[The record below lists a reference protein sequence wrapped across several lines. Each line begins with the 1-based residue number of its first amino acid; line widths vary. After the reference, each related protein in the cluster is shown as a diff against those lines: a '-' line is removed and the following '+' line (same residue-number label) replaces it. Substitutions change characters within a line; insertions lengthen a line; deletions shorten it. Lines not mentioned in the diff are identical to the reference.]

1 MFLEIWD
8 DGNTIWVDREYRW
21 DSRSEQARHTGSPQ
35 KTDTQYADDMG
46 EFMGKQPEE
55 QCTII
60 VDPSAASFIVEL
72 RSRGFYVKPA
82 NNEVLDGIRVV
93 STLLSGRKIR
103 IHQSCTGLRSEM
115 QSYSWDEKA
124 AERGE
129 EKPVKQQDHGPDA
142 LRYYCMT
149 ILPKWRITA

>member
-1 MFLEIWD
+1 MHNQMSDMVRMESSQVVHD
-8 DGNTIWVDREYRW
+8 A
-21 DSRSEQARHTGSPQ
+21 RSQTLP
-35 KTDTQYADDMG
+35 
-46 EFMGKQPEE
+46 
-55 QCTII
+55 
-60 VDPSAASFIVEL
+60 AASFIAEL

-103 IHQSCTGLRSEM
+103 IHQSCIGLRSEM

-142 LRYYCMT
+142 LHRT
-149 ILPKWRITA
+149 V